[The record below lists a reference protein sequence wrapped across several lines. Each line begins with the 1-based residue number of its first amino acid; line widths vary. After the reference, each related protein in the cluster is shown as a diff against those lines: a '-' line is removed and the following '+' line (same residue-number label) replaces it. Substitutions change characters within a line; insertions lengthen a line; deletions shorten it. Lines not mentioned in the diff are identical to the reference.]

1 MNRRKLIVLL
11 FLSFLFGI
19 ILSQNVSFSQS
30 KKQQIEA
37 LNFKI
42 DSVNQVIAK
51 ERNTQ
56 KSSIGSLEIQESKSK
71 QKVDSLTKE
80 IKSIE
85 NQITKTQSEKQNKES
100 KISHIIK
107 EIELKKDSLK
117 RLSPIKSNSEINIKT
132 VKIGTQTWMTENLNL
147 STFRNGNPIPEAKT
161 IEEWERAGNEG
172 KPAWCYYNNDP
183 RNGAKYGKLYNWF
196 AINDPRG
203 LAPEGWHVSNLDDW
217 NILDLY
223 NKKTNLEKMN
233 FKSFCGGTLS
243 IEEGGFTFSDLN
255 HYCEFW
261 TSTDLIVDIVSSKLF
276 CVHFL
281 GYSLE
286 ENKIMWSFSEPK
298 NSARYVRCV
307 KD

>member
-1 MNRRKLIVLL
+1 MKLIITSFLVLL
-11 FLSFLFGI
+11 FGI
-19 ILSQNVSFSQS
+19 LMSQNVSFSQS
-30 KKQQIEA
+30 KKKQIEV

-51 ERNTQ
+51 ERNAQ
-56 KSSIGSLEIQESKSK
+56 KTSIGSLEIQESKSK
-71 QKVDSLTKE
+71 QKVDSLSKE
-80 IKSIE
+80 IKTIE
-85 NQITKTQSEKQNKES
+85 NQVKNNQSEKQNKVSE
-100 KISHIIK
+100 ISRLEK
-107 EIELKKDSLK
+107 EIEFKKDSLK
-117 RLSPIKSNSEINIKT
+117 RLSLIKSNSETNIKT
-132 VKIGTQTWMTENLNL
+132 VKIGTQTWMAENLNV
-147 STFRNGNPIPEAKT
+147 STFRNGDPIPEAKT
-161 IEEWERAGNEG
+161 NEEWDRAGAN
-172 KPAWCYYNNDP
+172 KQPAWCYYNNDP